1 MAQPPSDD
9 KLTLDK
15 KYRPPD
21 LQHVYGNMDTVAA
34 IETAIN
40 REQAFPASIL
50 LRGPSGCGKTTLA
63 RIVSTMLGAVDRDLK
78 QYNIANMRGIDTA
91 RTICDLT
98 NIRPWGKCRAIILN
112 ECHKATVDFWNTM
125 LEVLEEPPP
134 DNYFILCTTEPE
146 KIIDTVRTRCTDY
159 VVELLL
165 PTEMQDL
172 LGYISDAEQAN
183 MDDSVIG
190 AIVKAATG
198 SPRKALV
205 MLDAV
210 IDLDTVDAQLGVITT
225 YRASE
230 DTVAELC
237 QAILAKSK
245 WAPIAAQIRRLDRQ
259 DAESL
264 RYAVLAYYEKIL
276 LGGGAHADRV
286 NLIMDHFAK
295 PIGAMGRPGLTQACY
310 NALLV

>member
-1 MAQPPSDD
+1 MAQPPLDD

-21 LQHVYGNMDTVAA
+21 LKHVYGNTDTVAA
-34 IETAIN
+34 IEAAIN
-40 REQAFPASIL
+40 RDQAFPASVL

-63 RIVSTMLGAVDRDLK
+63 RIIGGLLGAVDRDLK

-91 RTICDLT
+91 RTICELT
-98 NIRPWGKCRAIILN
+98 NIRPWGACRVIILN
-112 ECHKATVDFWNTM
+112 ECHKATIDFWNTM

-134 DNYFILCTTEPE
+134 DNHFILCTTEPE
-146 KIIDTVRTRCTDY
+146 KVINTVRTRCTDY

-172 LGYISDAEQAN
+172 LGYVADAEQATIE
-183 MDDSVIG
+183 DSVISELT
-190 AIVKAATG
+190 KAANG
-198 SPRKALV
+198 SPRNALV

-210 IDLDTVDAQLGVITT
+210 IDLGSVEAQLGVIGS

-237 QAILAKSK
+237 QALLSKSK
-245 WAPIAAQIRRLDRQ
+245 WQPIAAQIRRLDRQ

-264 RYAVLAYYEKIL
+264 RYAILAYYEKIL
-276 LGGGAHADRV
+276 LGGGDSADRA
-286 NLIMDHFAK
+286 NLIMDHFAT
-295 PIGAMGRPGLTQACY
+295 PIGGMGRPGLTQACY
-310 NALLV
+310 NALHV